1 MMHRFFYRP
10 QYLLALCLTARTL
23 CLHAQEPTRIL
34 PDTLPQTDSLAYDQL
49 RAVSAQMHTQAALL
63 ADYYQKKAAP
73 LQQARAAAEA
83 LQILAKQDTTLTKD
97 SLKILQT
104 VLKTAKKRE
113 KEAVQILKKADRTAA
128 QAKTLAETTDTAALR
143 LQIPK
148 IFREIQKIMPRNQA
162 EKTQKPLAAI
172 LGPISIRDHA
182 APKNEQEQEQP
193 PIPAAAPD
201 STAQTT
207 EKYLKNTR
215 KQIPAQRDKPIRRQK
230 PATDVLRNPP
240 TPPCQLALEQRDAFS
255 GELYRETAPEELF
268 RFTNPIMKKVLEDKT
283 HIRCDAALTGTGAQV
298 ALRLQFT
305 INDPNPR
312 STFGGLPQGSIA
324 VLKFIDGTTHT
335 LYNLKADTGAP
346 DEQTGTYRFTGLYP
360 LDPATQKK
368 ITSRELD
375 KLRIAWM
382 TGYEDYEIYRVDVLS
397 QLLPCLLAP
406 KP

>member
-1 MMHRFFYRP
+1 MMIHRFFHRP
-10 QYLLALCLTARTL
+10 KYLLALCFTARTL
-23 CLHAQEPTRIL
+23 CLHAQEPARIL
-34 PDTLPQTDSLAYDQL
+34 PDTLPQTDSLAYEQL
-49 RAVSAQMHTQAALL
+49 RAMSAQMQSQAAIL
-63 ADYYQKKAAP
+63 ADYYQEKAAP
-73 LQQARAAAEA
+73 TQQARAEAEA
-83 LQILAKQDTTLTKD
+83 LLILAKQDSMQTKD

-128 QAKTLAETTDTAALR
+128 QAKTLAESTDTAALR

-172 LGPISIRDHA
+172 LGPISIRDHET
-182 APKNEQEQEQP
+182 PKNEQEQP

-201 STAQTT
+201 STSQTT
-207 EKYLKNTR
+207 EKKLKHTR
-215 KQIPAQRDKPIRRQK
+215 KQTPAQPDKPIRRQM

-240 TPPCQLALEQRDAFS
+240 SPPCRLTIEQRDAFS

-268 RFTNPIMKKVLEDKT
+268 RFTSPIMKKVLEDKT
-283 HIRCDAALTGTGAQV
+283 HIRCDAALTGTGPQI

-335 LYNLKADTGAP
+335 LYNLKTDTGTP
-346 DEQTGTYRFTGLYP
+346 DERSGAYRFTGLYP

-368 ITSRELD
+368 IAARELD

-382 TGYEDYEIYRVDVLS
+382 TGYEDYEIYRVDVLQ

>member
-1 MMHRFFYRP
+1 MIHRSFHRP
-10 QYLLALCLTARTL
+10 QFLLLLCFAARTL
-23 CLHAQEPTRIL
+23 HLSAQEPTRIL
-34 PDTLPQTDSLAYDQL
+34 PDTLPQTDSLAYEQL
-49 RAVSAQMHTQAALL
+49 RAISAQMQTQANLL

-73 LQQARAAAEA
+73 TQQARAEAEA
-83 LQILAKQDTTLTKD
+83 LLILAKQDSIQTKD

-148 IFREIQKIMPRNQA
+148 IFREIQKIMPRNQS
-162 EKTQKPLAAI
+162 EKTEKPLAAI
-172 LGPISIRDHA
+172 LGSISIHDHA
-182 APKNEQEQEQP
+182 APKNEQNLEQP

-283 HIRCDAALTGTGAQV
+283 HIRCDAALTGTGAQI

-346 DEQTGTYRFTGLYP
+346 DERSGAHQFTGIYP

-368 ITSRELD
+368 IAARELD
-375 KLRIAWM
+375 KFRIAWM
-382 TGYEDYEIYRVDVLS
+382 TGYEDYEIYRVDVLQ

>member
-1 MMHRFFYRP
+1 MTHRFFRRP
-10 QYLLALCLTARTL
+10 QYLLALCFAAQTL
-23 CLHAQEPTRIL
+23 CLHAQIPARIL
-34 PDTLPQTDSLAYDQL
+34 QDTLPKTDSLTYEQL
-49 RAVSAQMHTQAALL
+49 RAVSAQMHTQATIL
-63 ADYYQKKAAP
+63 ADFYQKKAAP
-73 LQQARAAAEA
+73 AQQARAAAETQ
-83 LQILAKQDTTLTKD
+83 QILAKQDTTLTKD

-113 KEAVQILKKADRTAA
+113 KEAVQILKKADRTAE
-128 QAKTLAETTDTAALR
+128 QAKTLAASTDTAALR

-148 IFREIQKIMPRNQA
+148 VFREIQKIMPRNEP
-162 EKTQKPLAAI
+162 EKTEKPLAAI
-172 LGPISIRDHA
+172 LGSISIRDHET
-182 APKNEQEQEQP
+182 PKNEQKQEQP

-207 EKYLKNTR
+207 AKKLKNTR
-215 KQIPAQRDKPIRRQK
+215 KQTPTQPDKPLRRQT

-240 TPPCQLALEQRDAFS
+240 TPPCRLAVEQRDAFS

-268 RFTNPIMKKVLEDKT
+268 RFTNPIMKKVLENKT

-298 ALRLQFT
+298 TLRLQFS

-324 VLKFIDGTTHT
+324 MLKFMDGTTHT

-346 DEQTGTYRFTGLYP
+346 DERSGAYQFAGIYP

-368 ITSRELD
+368 IAARELD

-397 QLLPCLLAP
+397 HLLPCLLAP